1 MLHRGKLHGQFSHA
15 YYSSPSSLA
24 CRGGGVV
31 TSMHRKRGRMRRTR
45 KKKALIDIESSGI
58 RIEFMDISFIEKVI

>member
-1 MLHRGKLHGQFSHA
+1 
-15 YYSSPSSLA
+15 
-24 CRGGGVV
+24 
-31 TSMHRKRGRMRRTR
+31 MRRTR